1 MKTVLC
7 GILLNG
13 EEKDKNDFDK
23 KHGVPNLIS
32 KSLDKLGISYTI
44 EEVELTWG
52 SNLTEKQI
60 VADLTNEQLFAL
72 MEVVDLPIIVS
83 TEGSEEIGVCLS
95 YKGYERTVTFLDD
108 EIHLGDW

>member
-32 KSLDKLGISYTI
+32 KSLDKLGIPYTT
-44 EEVELTWG
+44 EEVEPTWV
-52 SNLTEKQI
+52 SNIPKKQI

-72 MEVVDLPIIVS
+72 MEKVNLPIIIS
-83 TEGSEEIGVCLS
+83 TEKSREINVCLS